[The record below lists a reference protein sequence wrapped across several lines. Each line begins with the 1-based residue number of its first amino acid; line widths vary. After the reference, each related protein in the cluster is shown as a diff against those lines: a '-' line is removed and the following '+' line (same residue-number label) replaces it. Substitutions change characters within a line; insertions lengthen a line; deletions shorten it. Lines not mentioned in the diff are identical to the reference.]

1 MKVGDLVRV
10 MDCELMLG
18 ELDIKCSCFFCA
30 GNSNRIGIIL
40 SPAPQRSWNVM
51 FDCGEWRLDMFDFA
65 RGDVK
70 IINEITV

>member
-10 MDCELMLG
+10 VDCDPMM
-18 ELDIKCSCFFCA
+18 ELDIKCSCFFCT